1 MKKGKTSRDERR
13 EGGRE
18 GRVERE
24 RKVIK
29 KDFRLVW
36 GTNENG
42 NELRVNVDGAAHSTL
57 HLIISVD
64 ILFTSLANPRH
75 TLPPL
80 RSCNTHSFHSFPL
93 HIINLQGSLS
103 SSLTTSPRN
112 PLSTDFPSTHF
123 MQHPLHLSLPHN
135 TPRLLPPPLPLSA
148 HSIRIPS
155 RIFSTP

>member
-1 MKKGKTSRDERR
+1 M
-13 EGGRE
+13 
-18 GRVERE
+18 
-24 RKVIK
+24 
-29 KDFRLVW
+29 VW

-75 TLPPL
+75 RLPPL
-80 RSCNTHSFHSFPL
+80 RSCNTHSSHSFPL
-93 HIINLQGSLS
+93 HLINLQGSLS
-103 SSLTTSPRN
+103 SPLTTSPRN

-135 TPRLLPPPLPLSA
+135 TPRLFPPTSLSQPTRFASPQEFSVLPDHVYLFVLLFLPLLLSFC
-148 HSIRIPS
+148 HHY
-155 RIFSTP
+155 FLV